1 MKFLILSGVGK
12 IFIFNGALFIAVVT
26 TIALYCFITFEAS
39 IKLNI
44 MEPVYLLGV
53 VFIITYFF
61 AAIIFSV
68 YSVAVDS
75 ILTCFVVD

>member
-1 MKFLILSGVGK
+1 MSGVGK
-12 IFIFNGALFIAVVT
+12 IFIFNGALFIAVIT
-26 TIALYCFITFEAS
+26 TTAFYCLITFETS
-39 IKLNI
+39 IKSNI

-53 VFIITYFF
+53 VFIISYFF